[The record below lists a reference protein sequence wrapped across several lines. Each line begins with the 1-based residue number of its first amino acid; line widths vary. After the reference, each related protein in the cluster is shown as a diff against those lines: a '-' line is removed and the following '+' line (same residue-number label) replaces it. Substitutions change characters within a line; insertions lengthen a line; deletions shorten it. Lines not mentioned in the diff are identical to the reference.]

1 VKNKEL
7 RKFNMN
13 IQQGL
18 AKVIERQNLTTE
30 EMVAVMNQIMGG
42 EATPAQI
49 GGFLVALRMKGE
61 TIDEITGAA
70 TVMRQLASGVK
81 VDDIN
86 AVDTCGTGG
95 DGSNLFN
102 VSTASSFVVAAA
114 GGKVAKH
121 GNRSVSSSTGSAD
134 VLEFAGV
141 SLTLTAEQVA
151 RCVNEIGVG
160 FMFAPTHHSAM
171 RHAIGPRKELAQRT
185 IFNMLGPLTNPA
197 GVKNQ
202 VIGVFNAA
210 LCRPLAEVLQ
220 RLGSEHVLIVHS
232 DDGLDEISLAAET
245 SIAELKDGEI
255 TEYKLKPEDVGIDSQ
270 SLLGLTVENA
280 EQSYKLI
287 KDALGKR
294 ATDAGNKAA
303 DIIAL
308 NAGAAIYAANIA
320 SSLQQGVEMA
330 QDAIYSGLALGKLS
344 ELVTF
349 TRCFVED
356 QV

>member
-1 VKNKEL
+1 
-7 RKFNMN
+7 MN

-30 EMVAVMNQIMGG
+30 EMVAVMNQVMGG
-42 EATPAQI
+42 GATPAQI

-70 TVMRQLASGVK
+70 TVMRQLASGGK
-81 VDDIN
+81 GDDAN

-102 VSTASSFVVAAA
+102 VSTASAFVVAAA

-121 GNRSVSSSTGSAD
+121 GNRSISSSTGSAD

-160 FMFAPTHHSAM
+160 FMFAPAHHSAM
-171 RHAIGPRKELAQRT
+171 KHAIGPRKELAQRT

-220 RLGSEHVLIVHS
+220 RLGSEHVMIVHS

-245 SIAELKDGEI
+245 SVAELKNGHI
-255 TEYKLKPEDVGIDSQ
+255 TEYKLNPEDVGIDSQ
-270 SLLGLTVENA
+270 SLIGLTVENA

-294 ATDAGNKAA
+294 ETEVGNKAA

-320 SSLQQGVEMA
+320 SSLAQGVEMA
-330 QDAIYSGLALGKLS
+330 QDAIYSGLALGKLT

-349 TRCFVED
+349 TGCLAED
-356 QV
+356 QA

>member
-1 VKNKEL
+1 
-7 RKFNMN
+7 MN
-13 IQQGL
+13 IQQAL
-18 AKVIERQNLTTE
+18 AKLIERQDLTTE
-30 EMVAVMNQIMGG
+30 EMTLVMRQVMGG

-61 TIDEITGAA
+61 AIDEITGAA
-70 TVMRQLASGVK
+70 QVMRELSSGVK
-81 VDDIN
+81 IDDPN

-102 VSTASSFVVAAA
+102 VSTASAFVVAAA

-121 GNRSVSSSTGSAD
+121 GNRSVSSTTGSAD
-134 VLEFAGV
+134 VLEHAGV
-141 SLTLTAEQVA
+141 SLTITADQVA

-160 FMFAPTHHSAM
+160 FMFAPAHHSAM
-171 RHAIGPRKELAQRT
+171 KYAIGPRKELAQRT

-202 VIGVFNAA
+202 VVGVFNPA

-220 RLGSEHVLIVHS
+220 RLGSEHVLVVHS
-232 DDGLDEISLAAET
+232 TDGLDEISLAAET
-245 SIAELKDGEI
+245 FVAELKNGEI
-255 TEYKLKPEDVGIDSQ
+255 TEYKISPEQLGIDSQ
-270 SLLGLTVENA
+270 SLIGLTVESA
-280 EQSYKLI
+280 EQSYQLI

-294 ATDAGNKAA
+294 TTTAGKKAA

-308 NAGAAIYAANIA
+308 NAGAAIYAANITT
-320 SSLQQGVEMA
+320 SLAQGVEMA
-330 QDAIYSGLALGKLS
+330 QDAIFTGLALGKLN
-344 ELVTF
+344 ELVSF
-349 TRCFVED
+349 TRCLADD